1 MTVPIKRFLPV
12 FFLFS
17 FLVLSGC
24 GGGGSSS
31 GSVGQPHATAYG
43 GQYDGVLTFSASGL
57 GASVSDSFAY
67 RLVVGVD
74 GLVSGS
80 SPGFSGTGTCS
91 DGPDVYLSGNVAS
104 ATATIT
110 CYFPEVGNCSVPVTE
125 RAVFSNSAV
134 SISGSA
140 TYYCEGG
147 TFSATLSA
155 YLTKTK

>member
-31 GSVGQPHATAYG
+31 GVVGQPHATAYA
-43 GQYDGVLTFSASGL
+43 GQYDGVLTFNVSGL
-57 GASVSDSFAY
+57 GASGSDSSAY
-67 RLVVGVD
+67 RVVVGLD
-74 GLVSGS
+74 GLVSAS
-80 SPGFSGTGTCS
+80 IPGFSGTGTCS

-110 CYFPEVGNCSVPVTE
+110 CSFPEVGNCSVPSTQ
-125 RAVFSNSAV
+125 RMVFGNSAV
-134 SISGSA
+134 SLSGSA

-147 TFSATLSA
+147 TFSATVSA